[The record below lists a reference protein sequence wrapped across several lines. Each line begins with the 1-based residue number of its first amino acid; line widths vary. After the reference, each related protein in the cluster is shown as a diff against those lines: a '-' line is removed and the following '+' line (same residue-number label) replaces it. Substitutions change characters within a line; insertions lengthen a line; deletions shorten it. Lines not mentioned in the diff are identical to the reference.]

1 MNNFIKTKSFI
12 LFLIIVIS
20 LPINKVMADEI
31 TIGNYQYIFGK
42 GNNKIFTVEVNQ
54 DGAINFYG
62 KHLKTDSGIT
72 YHTTGFNMALKKSNN
87 KNPKS
92 LDNRYYIERVFSNDI
107 EVDKSD
113 IYYDREKYIQDKYL
127 LSSDNVIHGLLTL
140 LKNEGYS
147 NQQAYREL
155 AKGVTVYFSNVF
167 EVVYRNNMQRI
178 GSDEYH
184 SYTEIIKSI
193 QTLKGV
199 SWSPETQEILKYY
212 YDNPIQIKLTP
223 FTYNVLYVD
232 AKEYAKKGKKAKTL
246 LKGEED
252 QLVMFGQYAQ
262 ADLLSSNKLTIK
274 GTKYKYSR
282 ADYVYDNGQHNSAN
296 LPKLSNG
303 IITAYHGNKSDATLY
318 VLLDKAEELK
328 EENPSVTPSITPV
341 PSQTTP
347 SVTENSI
354 SYFDTN
360 SIGVIQ
366 TDTVKTAG
374 YDAITG
380 IPTTEYLYGSIQ
392 TAEYL
397 LSIQYQVKT
406 GQKTYPI
413 TVSKTYLL
421 EKPSEESNQPSQ
433 SNSSTSNQVT
443 SNQVNTKQT
452 SSNQSNNNQTNSK
465 QTNANLTDQAGTS
478 STRQTG
484 SNAAN
489 SGELKTEAVTITQSG
504 SVTRSYQYTEIVSID
519 YYKISNGTLSNKTL
533 PSDMLIVTPS
543 GYAIPDLNYYHYDG
557 EDQHILAPQSIGG
570 TITLES
576 ERVSQIP
583 TEDLVSQGAASIGKI
598 QVRNDKLSFDGKS
611 ILNSSWGD
619 QTAPSIQT
627 SAIRRPKRTNQQIL
641 YQGNQQIAKTLANGT
656 YPSSGTITYQ
666 RVMSFQSNMP
676 TTITYPISVNS
687 VQIHTPVCCEA
698 IVTQDN
704 QTYLQLDNPDLSC
717 IPLIIDENTITNDF
731 TLHITNQGLHS
742 SKTGYGN
749 QDYSKYVARK
759 NGKQRN
765 EVRFPVDFYQD
776 TGNDMDITNDV
787 LIPSGQWT
795 ILESEQ
801 QRFYLPMWVEEGKYT
816 VEVRSVANNGED
828 KTDKVQKF
836 SNETVQNYV
845 ATNTF
850 DVQVSG
856 RLYGLTLYD
865 IKDYP
870 LWQDTFL
877 SSNHLLLKR
886 LLPEH
891 QGKLIPSGVTK
902 NKFDKKAVYDYRVG
916 TMDSYGLPTKR
927 LSKYTLPLVNGS
939 HPQFANK
946 GLISNGY
953 FTSFLFHTNGNVMS
967 ERNARVEIT
976 PKFYYVDSNGKHRE
990 EVDLYYKGSVNGKK
1004 YSIIKVGSAI
1014 DTKNKKIYSV
1024 GSKNLSI
1031 PVEELEMTAAIQGL
1045 SMNQLK
1051 AKEQELFSYANISL
1065 SSTFR
1070 MFSNLAYAKKYHSAS
1085 HKEKELAT
1093 LKQTYY
1099 FQYGLPNGVRATKK
1113 GVDVASYAAE
1123 HGITYQE
1130 DFWKKD
1136 GYLIVNF
1143 DIKAY
1148 DKDGNLR
1155 YSYANKENYLNQGF
1169 CSMWILE
1176 GYQLRKTDYDK
1187 TEFNFLLGDVL
1198 FYDTDTTAS
1207 DDYASSGIY

>member
-1 MNNFIKTKSFI
+1 M
-12 LFLIIVIS
+12 
-20 LPINKVMADEI
+20 

-42 GNNKIFTVEVNQ
+42 NNNKIFTVEVNQ

-62 KHLKTDSGIT
+62 KHLKTDAGIT
-72 YHTTGFNMALKKSNN
+72 YHTTGFNMALKKSDN
-87 KNPKS
+87 KNPNT
-92 LDNRYYIERVFSNDI
+92 LFNRYYIERSINNDI

-127 LSSDNVIHGLLTL
+127 LSSDNVIHGILTL
-140 LKNEGYS
+140 LKKEGYS

-178 GSDEYH
+178 GTDEYH
-184 SYTEIIKSI
+184 SYAEMIKSI

-232 AKEYAKKGKKAKTL
+232 ADEYAKKGKKAKTL

-303 IITAYHGNKSDATLY
+303 VITAYHGNKSDATLY
-318 VLLDKAEELK
+318 VLLDKAEDLK
-328 EENPSVTPSITPV
+328 DEKPSITPSITPV
-341 PSQTTP
+341 PTQTTP

-354 SYFDTN
+354 SYFDNN

-366 TDTVKTAG
+366 TDTAKTVG

-397 LSIQYQVKT
+397 LNIQYQVKT

-421 EKPSEESNQPSQ
+421 EKSSEDSNQPSQ
-433 SNSSTSNQVT
+433 SNSSTYQVNSNQT
-443 SNQVNTKQT
+443 SPNQTNTSPNQT
-452 SSNQSNNNQTNSK
+452 SS
-465 QTNANLTDQAGTS
+465 
-478 STRQTG
+478 
-484 SNAAN
+484 
-489 SGELKTEAVTITQSG
+489 ELKTEAVMVTQSG
-504 SVTRSYQYTEIVSID
+504 LVTRSYQYTEIVSID
-519 YYKISNGTLSNKTL
+519 YYKISNGTLSNKAL
-533 PSDMLIVTPS
+533 PNDMLSLIPS
-543 GYAIPDLNYYHYDG
+543 RYVIPELNYYHYDG
-557 EDQHILAPQSIGG
+557 EDQHIQAPQSVGG

-583 TEDLVSQGAASIGKI
+583 KEDLISQGAASIGKI
-598 QVRNDKLSFDGKS
+598 QVRNDQLSFDGKS
-611 ILNSSWGD
+611 ILNSSWVD
-619 QTAPSIQT
+619 QAAPSIQT
-627 SAIRRPKRTNQQIL
+627 NAIRRPKRTAQQIL

-666 RVMSFQSNMP
+666 RVTSFQSNMP
-676 TTITYPISVNS
+676 ATITYPISVNS
-687 VQIHTPVCCEA
+687 VEIHSPVYCEA
-698 IVTQDN
+698 KITQDN
-704 QTYLQLDNPDLSC
+704 QTYLQLNNPDLTC
-717 IPLIIDENTITNDF
+717 VPLIIDENTITNDF
-731 TLHITNQGLHS
+731 ILHISNQGFHS
-742 SKTGYGN
+742 SKTGYGK
-749 QDYSKYVARK
+749 QDYAKYIARK

-765 EVRFPVDFYQD
+765 EVRFPVEIYQD
-776 TGNDMDITNDV
+776 TGNDMDVVNDV
-787 LIPSGQWT
+787 LIQPGEWT

-801 QRFYLPMWVEEGKYT
+801 QRYYLPMWVEEGKYT
-816 VEVRSVANNGED
+816 VEVRSIANNGED
-828 KTDKVQKF
+828 KTDKAQKL
-836 SNETVQNYV
+836 SNEAMQYYV

-850 DVQVSG
+850 DLQVSG

-870 LWQDTFL
+870 LWKDTFI

-891 QGKLIPSGVTK
+891 RGQLIPSGVTK
-902 NKFDKKAVYDYRVG
+902 KKFDKEAVYDYRVG

-953 FTSFLFHTNGNVMS
+953 LASFLLHTNGNVMS
-967 ERNARVEIT
+967 DRNARVEIT
-976 PKFYYVDSNGKHRE
+976 PKFYYVDSNGNHRE

-1004 YSIIKVGSAI
+1004 YSIIKVGSGV

-1031 PVEELEMTAAIQGL
+1031 PVEELEMTAAVQGL

-1051 AKEQELFSYANISL
+1051 AKEQELFTYANISL

-1070 MFSNLAYAKKYHSAS
+1070 MFSNLAYAKKYQSAS
-1085 HKEKELAT
+1085 HREKELAT

-1113 GVDVASYAAE
+1113 GMDVAAYASE
-1123 HGITYQE
+1123 HGITFQE

-1136 GYLIVNF
+1136 GYLIINF

-1155 YSYANKENYLNQGF
+1155 YSYANKENFLNQGF

-1176 GYQLRKTDYDK
+1176 GYQLKKTDYDK
-1187 TEFNFLLGDVL
+1187 NEFNFLLGDVL